1 MSLLDNKTE
10 IGKLLIKLV
19 EVYTPPGSESKLH
32 DILFELARKL
42 GFEDTYVD
50 DVGNFFTSR
59 GKGPIKILLAS
70 HLDTVPGKL
79 EVSFDG
85 KVVRGRGAVDAKG
98 PFLSFLLAA
107 SKASES
113 ISGVKVQVAGLVRE
127 ELDGLGAKHL
137 VEEGFKADHVLIGEP
152 TNLGI
157 AIAYR
162 GSITAEA
169 RIRARG
175 GHSSAPYIGES
186 ALDKILDFLLDVKR
200 NFAGSSYDEVTS
212 AITTLSAGDW
222 PGRLPEEARAHL
234 NIRFPRK
241 YELDAVM
248 GDLLDLAER
257 HGVELKII
265 DSTPPVEVG
274 LNSKMVRAMIRGCL
288 RNGLKPRLVKK
299 TGTSDMNT
307 LAELTNSIA
316 AFGPGDSRL
325 AHTRD
330 EEISVDAIIKASK
343 IIATA
348 LLELAKSP

>member
-1 MSLLDNKTE
+1 VSLLDDKTE

-19 EVYTPPGSESKLH
+19 EVYTPPGSEPKLH
-32 DILFELARKL
+32 NILFELARKL

-50 DVGNFFTSR
+50 DVGNFFASR

-107 SKASES
+107 SEVSES

-186 ALDKILDFLLDVKR
+186 ALDKILNFLLDVKR

-222 PGRLPEEARAHL
+222 PGRLPEEARTHL

-248 GDLLDLAER
+248 GDLLGLAER

>member
-1 MSLLDNKTE
+1 VSLLNDKTE
-10 IGKLLIKLV
+10 VGKLLLKLI
-19 EVYTPPGSESKLH
+19 EVYTPPGSEPKLH
-32 DILFELARKL
+32 STLFELTRKL
-42 GFEDTYVD
+42 GFEDAYVD
-50 DVGNFFTSR
+50 DIGNFFASY
-59 GKGPIKILLAS
+59 GKGATRILLAS

-79 EVSFDG
+79 EASFDG
-85 KVVRGRGAVDAKG
+85 EIVKGRGAVDAKG

-107 SKASES
+107 SEAAES
-113 ISGVKVQVAGLVRE
+113 IRGVEIQVAGLVRE

-137 VEEGFKADHVLIGEP
+137 VEQGFKVDHVLIGEP
-152 TNLGI
+152 TNLGV

-169 RIRARG
+169 RVSARG

-186 ALDKILDFLLDVKR
+186 ALDKILDFILDVKEK
-200 NFAGSSYDEVTS
+200 FGGSSYDEITS
-212 AITTLSAGDW
+212 AITTLNAGDW
-222 PGRLPEEARAHL
+222 PGRLPEEARAHV
-234 NIRFPRK
+234 NIRFPRS
-241 YELDAVM
+241 YELDSVM
-248 GDLLDLAER
+248 RDLLNIAEK
-257 HGVELKII
+257 HGVQLKVI

-330 EEISVDAIIKASK
+330 EEISVDALIKASR
-343 IIATA
+343 IIAAA
-348 LLELAKSP
+348 LLELARPP